1 VAVMPVERIP
11 QICPF
16 LYYQDVEAAIDEI
29 TKSFGFRVRNA
40 LRTPQGAI
48 VGAELEFGEGVVI
61 VAPAMT
67 AFGTAALSD
76 PEKVSSMVYV
86 HVEDVE
92 EHFAHA
98 KACGVT
104 LRTEIFDHGP
114 QGRMYTA
121 SDREGQRW
129 TFVQA

>member
-1 VAVMPVERIP
+1 MAAKHPQRMP

-16 LYYQDVEAAIDEI
+16 LYYRDVEAAIDEI
-29 TKSFGFRVRNA
+29 TRSFGFTLRNA
-40 LRTPQGAI
+40 LRTPEGRI
-48 VGAELEFGEGVVI
+48 VGAELELGEGVVI
-61 VAPAMT
+61 VAPGMEP
-67 AFGTAALSD
+67 FGTAAVAD
-76 PEKVSSMVYV
+76 PENVSSMVYV
-86 HVEDVE
+86 HVDDVDS
-92 EHFAHA
+92 HFAHA
-98 KACGVT
+98 KACGAT